1 MSAKCV
7 EKMRS
12 QNLKER
18 LGNLKYKAR
27 QIRDTICNVIQH
39 TWVLYAYTNCELNE
53 YKLEIV
59 KFVHPSDNTNNSE
72 NICN

>member
-39 TWVLYAYTNCELNE
+39 T
-53 YKLEIV
+53 
-59 KFVHPSDNTNNSE
+59 
-72 NICN
+72 